1 MGKFERGQLPKH
13 TLARECPSKIYLFI
27 YLFIYSTVTEYEYW
41 ELTLLLLKIAA
52 T

>member
-27 YLFIYSTVTEYEYW
+27 YSTVTEYEYW